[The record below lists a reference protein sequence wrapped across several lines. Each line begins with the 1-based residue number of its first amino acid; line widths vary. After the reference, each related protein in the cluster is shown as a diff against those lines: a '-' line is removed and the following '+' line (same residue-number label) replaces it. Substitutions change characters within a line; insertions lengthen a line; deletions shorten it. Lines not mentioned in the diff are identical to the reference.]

1 MMRIATQSNTERP
14 CIYSVNRLYFSPG
27 LFFII
32 FFLFWLIYGG
42 LGFWR
47 WGLILGFWGWG
58 FQLMGFGAC
67 GVGPAGFFG
76 LGLSI

>member
-1 MMRIATQSNTERP
+1 MVVSIIALCDQIQRSA
-14 CIYSVNRLYFSPG
+14 ILFFPG

-32 FFLFWLIYGG
+32 FSYFGSFMVVWG
-42 LGFWR
+42 
-47 WGLILGFWGWG
+47 WGLILSFWGWG

-67 GVGPAGFFG
+67 GVGPSGFFG